1 MAVHSPTS
9 VPLPSVRASLPRRR
23 SAAALLGCVVA
34 AGAALGIARGAEPA
48 VAKVPEL
55 VRTKQQVFSIPF
67 RLAPPQTADQAPQRV
82 LLNVSKDLGGTW
94 EPAGEAAP
102 AAGSITYRAGADGEY
117 WFRLRSIDGKGR
129 TRGGEGPDVRVLVD
143 AAGPRI
149 AARVWRGGDGEI
161 ICRYAA
167 IDDSLKMDT
176 LEFEYHGKADQGWK
190 KIAAEGILSRESP
203 AHMVGEEIWW
213 AGEQVDFM
221 QVRIAITDAA
231 GNRST
236 KQFTMETTDPGVDQA
251 GLAREL
257 GVPPLPGEVPSQAAA
272 QTSPAPA
279 PAAPPPPRAG
289 VSALPV
295 STAPD
300 AASRG
305 WPAESVAAFSADQQT
320 PSQASTSSVL
330 IPPSGPSDSAPPA
343 AAPGI
348 EAAAPAPSALQAPS
362 EYRGKPLQLVRSR
375 RFAWDYEMQA
385 DRPDTGPLRVELWST
400 RDGGVTWQ
408 RSAVDDDATS
418 PIDVTLPAAGLYGF
432 RLEIVADQSTS
443 GGGPRPGDVP
453 EGWIGV
459 DDEPPQVEVV
469 QALRAPT
476 GEPAGVIIRYAARDQ
491 LLVPRS
497 LKLLYS
503 PSVDGPWATITEGLE
518 PQGEYRWQPD
528 RTAPSKVFI
537 RAEATDA
544 AGNIGRGTTPAEV
557 VISATR
563 VVGKLGGIKA
573 LP

>member
-1 MAVHSPTS
+1 
-9 VPLPSVRASLPRRR
+9 
-23 SAAALLGCVVA
+23 
-34 AGAALGIARGAEPA
+34 

-167 IDDSLKMDT
+167 IDDSLKMES

-236 KQFTMETTDPGVDQA
+236 KQFTMEPTDPGVDQA

-272 QTSPAPA
+272 QTSLPPA
-279 PAAPPPPRAG
+279 PAAPPPPAGWRQCPAGLRGARRCRPRLACGIGCRLLCRPADAQPGIDHQCAHPSERAARLRAAG
-289 VSALPV
+289 VCTRHRGGGTRPFH
-295 STAPD
+295 
-300 AASRG
+300 AAG
-305 WPAESVAAFSADQQT
+305 AERIPGQTVA
-320 PSQASTSSVL
+320 
-330 IPPSGPSDSAPPA
+330 I
-343 AAPGI
+343 
-348 EAAAPAPSALQAPS
+348 
-362 EYRGKPLQLVRSR
+362 
-375 RFAWDYEMQA
+375 
-385 DRPDTGPLRVELWST
+385 GPLAPVCL
-400 RDGGVTWQ
+400 
-408 RSAVDDDATS
+408 
-418 PIDVTLPAAGLYGF
+418 GL
-432 RLEIVADQSTS
+432 
-443 GGGPRPGDVP
+443 
-453 EGWIGV
+453 
-459 DDEPPQVEVV
+459 
-469 QALRAPT
+469 
-476 GEPAGVIIRYAARDQ
+476 
-491 LLVPRS
+491 
-497 LKLLYS
+497 
-503 PSVDGPWATITEGLE
+503 
-518 PQGEYRWQPD
+518 
-528 RTAPSKVFI
+528 
-537 RAEATDA
+537 
-544 AGNIGRGTTPAEV
+544 
-557 VISATR
+557 
-563 VVGKLGGIKA
+563 
-573 LP
+573 

>member
-1 MAVHSPTS
+1 MALHPPAS
-9 VPLPSVRASLPRRR
+9 VPPAPAGALVVHRCWAV
-23 SAAALLGCVVA
+23 ALLVGVGL
-34 AGAALGIARGAEPA
+34 AGAILSPARAEAPA
-48 VAKVPEL
+48 IPKLPEL

-67 RLAPPQTADQAPQRV
+67 RLAPPQSADQAPQRV
-82 LLNVSKDLGGTW
+82 LLNVSKDLGATW

-102 AAGSITYRAGADGEY
+102 GAGSIAYRAGADGEY
-117 WFRLRSIDGKGR
+117 WFRLRAIDAKGR

-167 IDDSLKMDT
+167 IDDSLKMES

-213 AGEQVDFM
+213 AGEHVESM

-231 GNRST
+231 GNRT
-236 KQFTMETTDPGVDQA
+236 VKQFTMEKTDPGVDQA

-257 GVPPLPGEVPSQAAA
+257 GVPPLPSETPLAAIEAQANASLPPS
-272 QTSPAPA
+272 APA
-279 PAAPPPPRAG
+279 ERPG
-289 VSALPV
+289 TSALPV
-295 STAPD
+295 SATPGD
-300 AASRG
+300 AGRG
-305 WPAESVAAFSADQQT
+305 WPAESATGFSTDPPPPDKQ
-320 PSQASTSSVL
+320 STSSVL
-330 IPPSGPSDSAPPA
+330 IQPA
-343 AAPGI
+343 AAPTGATPSAAAPQL
-348 EAAAPAPSALQAPS
+348 EAAAAQPTLQPPS

-385 DRPDTGPLRVELWST
+385 DRPDAGAMRVELWST

-432 RLEIVADQSTS
+432 RLEIVADLPEA
-443 GGGPRPGDVP
+443 GGGPRPGDMP

-469 QALRAPT
+469 QALRAP
-476 GEPAGVIIRYAARDQ
+476 GESGGVMIRYAARDQ

-503 PSVDGPWATITEGLE
+503 PSVDGPWATIAEGLE
-518 PQGEYRWQPD
+518 PQGEFRWQPD
-528 RTAPSKVFI
+528 RTAPAKVFI

-544 AGNIGRGTTPAEV
+544 AGNTGRGTTPTEV
-557 VISATR
+557 VIWAAR